1 MTEQEIKPIIAQ
13 LYAELFARFN
23 TEPQDTTDQIAE
35 YAEMMAEQFMLD
47 MNEED
52 LNRLLSLSPE
62 KLREEFNKGDFTK

>member
-1 MTEQEIKPIIAQ
+1 MTEQEIKPFIVQ
-13 LYAELFARFN
+13 LYAELFTRFN

-62 KLREEFNKGDFTK
+62 RLMEEFNKGDFPK